1 MGPRSEELIGVGRR
15 GDLPARF
22 TVTVVLRFVSS
33 PETRLLHLSSVFRDT
48 AAVAVV
54 RRWPARGVWVQLRT
68 LRRVGKIQYSEWD
81 PMSVLH
87 NYSRVSR
94 DDFSS

>member
-22 TVTVVLRFVSS
+22 TVTVWRFVS
-33 PETRLLHLSSVFRDT
+33 PQTRLLHLSSVFRDT
-48 AAVAVV
+48 AAVAAV
-54 RRWPARGVWVQLRT
+54 RRWPARWIWVQLRT
-68 LRRVGKIQYSEWD
+68 LRRVGRIQYSEWD